1 MLGDW
6 GRSGPFSCRRKQR
19 VLPERSLYSKP
30 LKERNGTIIS
40 RALAREESEGEFLHH
55 PFAHTVPLHL
65 LEPSP
70 TPPIGKPPR
79 LRPMHVL
86 PVSII
91 LTQPPIDRIQARRIA
106 KYRRN
111 VAEVVVDC
119 VAYVSTPSARI
130 ATLRLPSAE
139 DKSNG
144 ERQRNLTA
152 RGNDREMDD
161 VDDGGGQASERV
173 SESPTLSAD
182 KVIVGRN
189 HIAGCKQ
196 RKKPLK
202 NSREELPSWRRLPA
216 LTLYF
221 IAATRRDARQEVT
234 RRESDFNVTSQ
245 SRVMKV
251 APLTW
256 GRSCPILAGGHA
268 CPRPAPRASSPH
280 GGYTPTVQRQ
290 HTIDTYGT
298 SSVGEGLPRLGTRKT
313 SFVEYPTGTAQPPSN
328 SFNPLRKNQ

>member
-6 GRSGPFSCRRKQR
+6 GRSVSRRKLR
-19 VLPERSLYSKP
+19 
-30 LKERNGTIIS
+30 T
-40 RALAREESEGEFLHH
+40 REESVFHH
-55 PFAHTVPLHL
+55 PFAHTIPLHL
-65 LEPSP
+65 FKPSS

-79 LRPMHVL
+79 LRSIHVL
-86 PVSII
+86 PASII

-144 ERQRNLTA
+144 ERKRNPTA
-152 RGNDREMDD
+152 RGKDKMDSA
-161 VDDGGGQASERV
+161 DDGGGQANE
-173 SESPTLSAD
+173 
-182 KVIVGRN
+182 
-189 HIAGCKQ
+189 
-196 RKKPLK
+196 
-202 NSREELPSWRRLPA
+202 REELPSSTGAHA
-216 LTLYF
+216 LLY
-221 IAATRRDARQEVT
+221 RRDARQEVT
-234 RRESDFNVTSQ
+234 RRENGV
-245 SRVMKV
+245 
-251 APLTW
+251 
-256 GRSCPILAGGHA
+256 
-268 CPRPAPRASSPH
+268 
-280 GGYTPTVQRQ
+280 YTPTVQRQ
-290 HTIDTYGT
+290 HTTDTYGT